1 MHNLHTWLLSGH
13 PGCAVTSLS
22 IIFLPIL
29 PRGPRICCQ
38 SFPES
43 SRQSFLIQS
52 PGPIAFSK
60 LPQNT
65 KPSPLL
71 PPLPQHCFRLLLA
84 LGNLKSFSYPHLP
97 APFFKQDTISLS

>member
-13 PGCAVTSLS
+13 PGCAEASLR

-29 PRGPRICCQ
+29 PRTCCQ

-60 LPQNT
+60 LPQNS

-71 PPLPQHCFRLLLA
+71 PPLLHHC
-84 LGNLKSFSYPHLP
+84 SP
-97 APFFKQDTISLS
+97 LS